1 MAYTGLNRSKYRW
14 VELNFDMWHR
24 YYGALL
30 GYSQNNNRDSVQLV
44 ARSGEDPS
52 AFGAYS
58 QEVKGK
64 GVTFTNSQI
73 DGAYVGVD
81 VKDEVI
87 ISMTN
92 LVVNDPTG
100 FGVRTSGNNNVVL
113 DGLQVIDSTN
123 SGNTNYGFYTESTF
137 TGFPRHQELSV

>member
-1 MAYTGLNRSKYRW
+1 MNMLLEWPTLDLTDPSIAK

-92 LVVNDPTG
+92 LVVNDPTR
-100 FGVRTSGNNNVVL
+100 FWCKNIR
-113 DGLQVIDSTN
+113 QQQRC
-123 SGNTNYGFYTESTF
+123 
-137 TGFPRHQELSV
+137 P